1 MTCISVLL
9 RTSPGAWNL
18 DYEPAFT
25 GSADCSR
32 NFCWMSIA
40 TDSSLLFKV
49 PLVLQA
55 SNRGTQWSWQESNSS
70 SPAQK
75 SKKTSAVLKDTALL
89 GNWDNEL
96 TRADFSL
103 LLFSR
108 TVSNKIWQAEKSP
121 LGEERQRGRAEIHR
135 VSLKRQSFA
144 HSCSPWL
151 MEKYWTSDKNVGMC
165 LVSDLHKNLNAV
177 CIHVRNKER
186 LSRLPS
192 CVKKITAVIA
202 ISL

>member
-1 MTCISVLL
+1 
-9 RTSPGAWNL
+9 
-18 DYEPAFT
+18 
-25 GSADCSR
+25 
-32 NFCWMSIA
+32 MSIA
-40 TDSSLLFKV
+40 TDSLLLFKV

-55 SNRGTQWSWQESNSS
+55 FTKGTQWSWQKSNSS
-70 SPAQK
+70 SLSQK
-75 SKKTSAVLKDTALL
+75 SKKTPAVLKDTALL

-103 LLFSR
+103 PLFSR
-108 TVSNKIWQAEKSP
+108 IASNKIWQAEKP
-121 LGEERQRGRAEIHR
+121 LLGGERQRGRAEIHR
-135 VSLKRQSFA
+135 VSLKRQSFAFTQYA

-186 LSRLPS
+186 LSKLPW
-192 CVKKITAVIA
+192 CVKKITVVIA

>member
-1 MTCISVLL
+1 
-9 RTSPGAWNL
+9 
-18 DYEPAFT
+18 
-25 GSADCSR
+25 
-32 NFCWMSIA
+32 MSIA

-108 TVSNKIWQAEKSP
+108 TVSNKIWQAEKSL
-121 LGEERQRGRAEIHR
+121 LGEERQRGWAEIHR

-144 HSCSPWL
+144 FTQYAHSCSP
-151 MEKYWTSDKNVGMC
+151 
-165 LVSDLHKNLNAV
+165 
-177 CIHVRNKER
+177 
-186 LSRLPS
+186 
-192 CVKKITAVIA
+192 
-202 ISL
+202 